1 LGGKECQTKKEG
13 IMDIG
18 QLTVKEILAKR
29 LGKEKTVRVLK
40 EINDA
45 YQKGKRGDDLQE
57 DFKDAVK
64 REGLDPDDLQYQ
76 FITNSVLP
84 STY

>member
-1 LGGKECQTKKEG
+1 
-13 IMDIG
+13 MDIG
-18 QLTVKEILAKR
+18 QVTVKEILAKQ
-29 LGKEKTVRVLK
+29 LGEEKTARVLK

-64 REGLDPDDLQYQ
+64 REGLDPDDVQ
-76 FITNSVLP
+76 FEFIANSVLP
-84 STY
+84 NPY